1 MNHKWYKNPAKNW
14 TDTSLV
20 SSNDSIFLRKSVM
33 FLDHRLR
40 SFECLFKC
48 LAFGFTCQPLI
59 SMKKLTYQQVW
70 ILRRYLYM
78 FTICKYIYLLYL
90 TKEWFILLYHI
101 FTYFCSKKQR
111 ILLPENEK
119 HHGNTQK
126 TLAYWYLWPS
136 FQPLEA
142 RLRIPTRFLTHLT
155 NLGTA
160 HHIWSWFLRTS
171 KSMGFCFLIH
181 WPREFFLGERIPMG
195 WIFGLAKTTMIWVF
209 PKIMDGL

>member
-90 TKEWFILLYHI
+90 TKQWFVLIYHI
-101 FTYFCSKKQR
+101 FTYFCSKNNVYCYPKM
-111 ILLPENEK
+111 K
-119 HHGNTQK
+119 NTTKKKKKK
-126 TLAYWYLWPS
+126 TIFHWPIDI
-136 FQPLEA
+136 FDL
-142 RLRIPTRFLTHLT
+142 IPTSGSYTEDPNQILDTSYELGNRSSHLELVPAEFRFRWGFVFWSIGWKRVF
-155 NLGTA
+155 LG
-160 HHIWSWFLRTS
+160 
-171 KSMGFCFLIH
+171 
-181 WPREFFLGERIPMG
+181 REFPWVELK
-195 WIFGLAKTTMIWVF
+195 GLQKPPWYGCF
-209 PKIMDGL
+209 QK

>member
-90 TKEWFILLYHI
+90 TKEWFILLYYITSSLI
-101 FTYFCSKKQR
+101 FVCSKNNVFYHPK
-111 ILLPENEK
+111 NEK
-119 HHGNTQK
+119 HHEKKKENTQFLIGLLVSL
-126 TLAYWYLWPS
+126 TW
-136 FQPLEA
+136 FQPLEEA
-142 RLRIPTRFLTHLT
+142 AEDPNQILDTSYELGNRSSHLE
-155 NLGTA
+155 LVPA
-160 HHIWSWFLRTS
+160 
-171 KSMGFCFLIH
+171 
-181 WPREFFLGERIPMG
+181 EFEIDGVFFWWVFLGGENSH
-195 WIFGLAKTTMIWVF
+195 GLNLRAKQKPPWYGCF
-209 PKIMDGL
+209 QK

>member
-101 FTYFCSKKQR
+101 TSSLTFVQKTTYIATQKWKNTTKKKQ
-111 ILLPENEK
+111 ENTIF
-119 HHGNTQK
+119 N
-126 TLAYWYLWPS
+126 WPIGI
-136 FQPLEA
+136 FDL
-142 RLRIPTRFLTHLT
+142 IPTS
-155 NLGTA
+155 G
-160 HHIWSWFLRTS
+160 S
-171 KSMGFCFLIH
+171 
-181 WPREFFLGERIPMG
+181 
-195 WIFGLAKTTMIWVF
+195 
-209 PKIMDGL
+209 